1 MEIMIQIFIKIDD
14 DVSHYIIT
22 HLDVIHFEF
31 WIVSHN
37 EAQC

>member
-1 MEIMIQIFIKIDD
+1 MELMLLIVIKIDD
-14 DVSHYIIT
+14 YVSHYVIT

-37 EAQC
+37 EAQY